1 MKNYILLLFTVIF
14 LAACGTK
21 NSTNEE
27 SSEPEMSLPSIE
39 SRSFG
44 SLPDGQEIQ
53 EYTLRNSSGIE
64 MSVITYGGIIR
75 TLMLPDRNGEMAD
88 VVLGYD
94 NIEGYL
100 AQSPY
105 FGAIIGRYGNRIAS
119 AKFSLDGVE
128 YQLAANDG
136 SNHLHGGLKGF
147 DKVVWQAEP
156 VETEDAVSL
165 IMTYRSTDMEE
176 GYPGNLDVTVTYTL
190 NNKDELIFDYSATTD
205 KKTVVNLTNH
215 AYYNLTGKEGTILD
229 HELKLN
235 APEYLPVSASLIPT
249 GVESVSGTPFDFS
262 DYKAIGKDIND
273 ENEQISNGGGY
284 DHCWV
289 LYEGE
294 ESLNMAASIIEPV
307 SGRRMDVYT
316 SEPGIQFYT
325 GNFLDGTI
333 TGKYGI
339 NYGYRSGFCLET
351 QHFPDSPNQPEFP
364 SVVLNPGDTYH
375 SQTLTRFMV
384 EQP

>member
-1 MKNYILLLFTVIF
+1 MKYYIIFAILLFS
-14 LAACGTK
+14 ACGTK
-21 NSTNEE
+21 NTANEE
-27 SSEPEMSLPSIE
+27 ASTPDQNNPTIE

-44 SLPDGQEIQ
+44 NLPDGQEIE
-53 EYTLRNSSGIE
+53 EYTLKNSSGIE

-75 TLMLPDRNGEMAD
+75 TLMLPDKNGDMAD

-105 FGAIIGRYGNRIAS
+105 FGAIIGRYGNRIAD
-119 AKFSLDGVE
+119 AKFTLDGVE
-128 YQLAANDG
+128 YSLAANDG
-136 SNHLHGGLKGF
+136 ANHLHGGVKGF
-147 DKVVWQAEP
+147 DKVVWKATP
-156 VETEDAVSL
+156 VQTEDAVSL
-165 IMTYRSTDMEE
+165 EMTYTSEDMEE
-176 GYPGNLDVTVTYTL
+176 GYPGNLEVTVVYTL
-190 NNKDELIFDYSATTD
+190 NNNNELIFDYTATTD
-205 KKTVVNLTNH
+205 RTTIVNLTNH
-215 AYYNLTGKEGTILD
+215 AYYNLTGKEGAILD

-235 APEYLPVSASLIPT
+235 APEYLPVSSSLIPT
-249 GVESVSGTPFDFS
+249 GVESVDGTPFDFTE
-262 DYKAIGKDIND
+262 YKLIGAEIENS
-273 ENEQISNGGGY
+273 NEQLANGGGY

-294 ESLNMAASIIEPV
+294 ESLNFAASVIEPT
-307 SGRRMDVYT
+307 SGRRMDLYT

-325 GNFLDGTI
+325 GNFLDGSI

-364 SVVLNPGDTYH
+364 SVVLNPGETYH
-375 SQTLTRFMV
+375 TRTMTKFMV
-384 EQP
+384 QDQ